1 MPTPQEQ
8 VEDLIKVD
16 KTDDNGYWIGK
27 HQIPY
32 GDPKDQYLAQFQDAQ
47 RKLGGNFTQVAVLE
61 DLRAGKL
68 EGETRYDKPGETKGK
83 ELYEKMIAD
92 ENGDLSRGNFHV
104 AKRDGEAFYKQV
116 TSDPD
121 FARRVE
127 KAMDGDGR
135 EPQTYYPKTELPH
148 ATDPKVKGVL
158 EVLDP
163 DEHGNLHAG
172 LVTIDAKDAHEVRQ
186 RLMAGGPD
194 AKNVADAIVAAADK
208 NAAVT
213 FDPKAVPEPPQNPEI
228 ANKDVRDTL
237 AGIPD
242 ARHGDMAKKVESV
255 RAETNFE
262 REAAQAKAAER
273 APREFGTDL
282 MVNGSPKSLGG
293 SISGKLCEPPEIK
306 DGLVTVHTTV
316 GRRPQDIS
324 APQTSELGQLLAKA
338 EKDDY
343 VRIAVDKG
351 NNFTIERK
359 DPHGAITQESGGPEP
374 DKAPKLSRE
383 PERAGVGVG
392 RP

>member
-1 MPTPQEQ
+1 MATPQEQ

-16 KTDDNGYWIGK
+16 KTDDNGYWVGK

-68 EGETRYDKPGETKGK
+68 EGETRYDRPGETKGE
-83 ELYEKMIAD
+83 ELYARFQFSEGQMTA
-92 ENGDLSRGNFHV
+92 GSFHV
-104 AKRDGEAFYKQV
+104 AARDVDAFYKEV
-116 TSDPD
+116 TSDPE
-121 FARRVE
+121 FARKVE
-127 KAMDGDGR
+127 HDINDRAN
-135 EPQTYYPKTELPH
+135 QHTYFPKTELPH
-148 ATDPKVKGVL
+148 DVDPTVGSVIK
-158 EVLDP
+158 VLDP

-172 LVTIDAKDAHEVRQ
+172 LVTIDQKDAHEVRQ

-194 AKNVADAIVAAADK
+194 AKNLADAIIGASNKDTPI
-208 NAAVT
+208 T
-213 FDPKAVPEPPQNPEI
+213 FDPKSVPEPPQNPEI

-242 ARHGDMAKKVESV
+242 VRHGDMARKVESV
-255 RAETNFE
+255 RSETNFE
-262 REAAQAKAAER
+262 REAAQAKAADR

-293 SISGKLCEPPEIK
+293 SVSGKLCEPPEIK

-316 GRRPQDIS
+316 GGRPQDIS

-351 NNFTIERK
+351 NNFTIARK
-359 DPHGAITQESGGPEP
+359 DAQGAITQESGGPEP
-374 DKAPKLSRE
+374 EKAPKLPRE
-383 PERAGVGVG
+383 PETVGLG
-392 RP
+392 RN